1 MRVKST
7 GYVLADQLLVD
18 RAWLGSDGGIH
29 TNGAVVTKY
38 DGNYTILGNSLN
50 FVEPPYGE
58 EGIAGLTTR
67 STFQGR
73 VFIRT
78 AEEGDTVAYEDNYLF
93 DSLSKD
99 FTGVGKTFTLT
110 QDSAN
115 ITGFSTNN
123 GVILLNEIFQ
133 GPDVDYTLLESGT
146 QTDITFTGT
155 ASSVTDDLNVGTVPR
170 GGVLVNVGS
179 SEGMGYQPLVSAG
192 GTANISGLGTVSSIS
207 IGNSGSGYRI
217 GIQTVFV
224 GVGTSGATGYPNIVS
239 IGTAVVENG
248 YIVSIGVT
256 NGVAAGYTF
265 TNPPK
270 VFIDAPTGYEN
281 IPLVA
286 AGGSTTNGVN
296 ATADITVGLGNSV
309 IQFKVKNTGR
319 NYAVGDVLTVPANT
333 ANFAGIPTTGTS
345 ANFKDFQVIVESVH
359 DDSFTGWTFGQLEV
373 LDDFSPFFNSVTK
386 SFTIT
391 KAGVPV
397 SLRSAKG
404 SPIRIQDNL
413 ILFINDILQDPGVSY
428 EFKGGS
434 VIDFLE
440 APKEGDTLKAYY
452 FKGSAA
458 DSVFVDIVET
468 IKKGDKVRLRD
479 EAVRS
484 ATFGLDQTER
494 IVSGIQTSDKFKTV
508 QYFGPGITTNTDLER
523 PISWSKQKSDIVVD
537 GVYVSKGRIIDESVI
552 TPVTRIIQNV
562 GIASTTIFVQ
572 SIRPL
577 FDDSQE
583 GYTGAELNL
592 NIVDED
598 GPKIAAAATAIVSDT
613 GTISLD
619 LTATGMGYTIA
630 PTVSISTYF
639 GVTTLSTASATV
651 SAAGTV
657 SALTVDNAGAGY
669 TNTSVPMVLIG
680 QPTGLAD
687 TLGTPVMTGD
697 FGYITGVAAT
707 TVGSATTGLVF
718 DIMVNDMMREPSLVG
733 TAVTVTQIEAGDFF
747 YVFNTNE
754 GDGVT
759 SYEDADGTSTV
770 GIGTSFLNN
779 IYRAQTVG
787 YAVTDVPGGISTYVG
802 VTSALGT
809 GVGATTLIQVT
820 VSVSSTD
827 NISFGSSAH
836 YGEYSFGKLTGVTR
850 DSDAGSFSVVTSD
863 GITGLSTAPVIR
875 RIKNVKRSY

>member
-1 MRVKST
+1 M
-7 GYVLADQLLVD
+7 
-18 RAWLGSDGGIH
+18 
-29 TNGAVVTKY
+29 
-38 DGNYTILGNSLN
+38 
-50 FVEPPYGE
+50 
-58 EGIAGLTTR
+58 
-67 STFQGR
+67 
-73 VFIRT
+73 
-78 AEEGDTVAYEDNYLF
+78 
-93 DSLSKD
+93 
-99 FTGVGKTFTLT
+99 
-110 QDSAN
+110 
-115 ITGFSTNN
+115 
-123 GVILLNEIFQ
+123 
-133 GPDVDYTLLESGT
+133 
-146 QTDITFTGT
+146 
-155 ASSVTDDLNVGTVPR
+155 
-170 GGVLVNVGS
+170 
-179 SEGMGYQPLVSAG
+179 
-192 GTANISGLGTVSSIS
+192 
-207 IGNSGSGYRI
+207 
-217 GIQTVFV
+217 
-224 GVGTSGATGYPNIVS
+224 
-239 IGTAVVENG
+239 
-248 YIVSIGVT
+248 
-256 NGVAAGYTF
+256 
-265 TNPPK
+265 
-270 VFIDAPTGYEN
+270 
-281 IPLVA
+281 
-286 AGGSTTNGVN
+286 
-296 ATADITVGLGNSV
+296 
-309 IQFKVKNTGR
+309 
-319 NYAVGDVLTVPANT
+319 
-333 ANFAGIPTTGTS
+333 
-345 ANFKDFQVIVESVH
+345 
-359 DDSFTGWTFGQLEV
+359 
-373 LDDFSPFFNSVTK
+373 
-386 SFTIT
+386 
-391 KAGVPV
+391 
-397 SLRSAKG
+397 
-404 SPIRIQDNL
+404 
-413 ILFINDILQDPGVSY
+413 
-428 EFKGGS
+428 
-434 VIDFLE
+434 
-440 APKEGDTLKAYY
+440 
-452 FKGSAA
+452 
-458 DSVFVDIVET
+458 FVDIVET

-718 DIMVNDMMREPSLVG
+718 DVMVNDMMREPSLVG

-875 RIKNVKRSY
+875 RIKNIKRSY

>member
-1 MRVKST
+1 M
-7 GYVLADQLLVD
+7 
-18 RAWLGSDGGIH
+18 
-29 TNGAVVTKY
+29 
-38 DGNYTILGNSLN
+38 
-50 FVEPPYGE
+50 
-58 EGIAGLTTR
+58 
-67 STFQGR
+67 
-73 VFIRT
+73 
-78 AEEGDTVAYEDNYLF
+78 
-93 DSLSKD
+93 
-99 FTGVGKTFTLT
+99 T
-110 QDSAN
+110 QDESN
-115 ITGFSTNN
+115 VVGFSTNN
-123 GVILLNEIFQ
+123 GVLLLNEIFQ
-133 GPDVDYTLLESGT
+133 GPGVDYNLAEDATT
-146 QTDITFTGT
+146 TKVTFTGT
-155 ASSVTDDLNVGTVPR
+155 ASSVSADLNVGTLPR

-179 SEGMGYQPLVSAG
+179 SEGMGYQPLVAAG
-192 GTANISGLGTVSSIS
+192 GTAVISDTGTVSSVS
-207 IGNSGSGYRI
+207 IANSGSGYRI
-217 GIQTVFV
+217 GIQTVYV

-391 KAGVPV
+391 KSGVPV

-413 ILFINDILQDPGVSY
+413 ILFIKDILQDPGVSY

-484 ATFGLDQTER
+484 VTFGLDQTER

-827 NISFGSSAH
+827 NISFGSSSH

>member
-1 MRVKST
+1 M
-7 GYVLADQLLVD
+7 
-18 RAWLGSDGGIH
+18 
-29 TNGAVVTKY
+29 
-38 DGNYTILGNSLN
+38 
-50 FVEPPYGE
+50 
-58 EGIAGLTTR
+58 
-67 STFQGR
+67 
-73 VFIRT
+73 
-78 AEEGDTVAYEDNYLF
+78 
-93 DSLSKD
+93 
-99 FTGVGKTFTLT
+99 
-110 QDSAN
+110 
-115 ITGFSTNN
+115 
-123 GVILLNEIFQ
+123 
-133 GPDVDYTLLESGT
+133 
-146 QTDITFTGT
+146 
-155 ASSVTDDLNVGTVPR
+155 
-170 GGVLVNVGS
+170 
-179 SEGMGYQPLVSAG
+179 
-192 GTANISGLGTVSSIS
+192 
-207 IGNSGSGYRI
+207 
-217 GIQTVFV
+217 
-224 GVGTSGATGYPNIVS
+224 
-239 IGTAVVENG
+239 
-248 YIVSIGVT
+248 
-256 NGVAAGYTF
+256 
-265 TNPPK
+265 
-270 VFIDAPTGYEN
+270 
-281 IPLVA
+281 
-286 AGGSTTNGVN
+286 
-296 ATADITVGLGNSV
+296 
-309 IQFKVKNTGR
+309 
-319 NYAVGDVLTVPANT
+319 
-333 ANFAGIPTTGTS
+333 
-345 ANFKDFQVIVESVH
+345 
-359 DDSFTGWTFGQLEV
+359 
-373 LDDFSPFFNSVTK
+373 
-386 SFTIT
+386 
-391 KAGVPV
+391 
-397 SLRSAKG
+397 
-404 SPIRIQDNL
+404 
-413 ILFINDILQDPGVSY
+413 
-428 EFKGGS
+428 
-434 VIDFLE
+434 
-440 APKEGDTLKAYY
+440 
-452 FKGSAA
+452 
-458 DSVFVDIVET
+458 
-468 IKKGDKVRLRD
+468 
-479 EAVRS
+479 
-484 ATFGLDQTER
+484 
-494 IVSGIQTSDKFKTV
+494 
-508 QYFGPGITTNTDLER
+508 
-523 PISWSKQKSDIVVD
+523 
-537 GVYVSKGRIIDESVI
+537 
-552 TPVTRIIQNV
+552 
-562 GIASTTIFVQ
+562 
-572 SIRPL
+572 
-577 FDDSQE
+577 
-583 GYTGAELNL
+583 NL
-592 NIVDED
+592 NIVDQD

-827 NISFGSSAH
+827 NISFGSSSH